1 MKIILYKNN
10 GERKRV
16 DKTPFLI
23 LYKEINNC
31 YFKENGSLLTPFIIL
46 SANNVNISS
55 CNYCY
60 IENINRYYFINDII
74 ILDNNRVQLQ
84 LNIDVLYT
92 YKNSIYSS
100 SIKALVE
107 RSETYYDKFI
117 YDDLLP
123 FRNELDISIIN
134 PTIVESFTNAS
145 LNKYCYVVNALC
157 DFTLTTELNPS
168 NKYGDFPTTTS
179 DDLGYEKSCNTWVL
193 SPNKFFSLM
202 QKIYNNDNLKTFII
216 SAMITPFEFKNDE
229 MDTSEYSIVIGNTT
243 LDDIKCRRL
252 NEKGLTKELWHA
264 KYIMS
269 FDNFM
274 EKDPCSNYKIYIPF
288 VGEVN
293 ISSSN
298 LETSATW
305 LIYQFD
311 FINGQSQAVL
321 CKGLSGNPTG
331 NILGVYPC
339 NCLIQLG
346 ISSTNA
352 LEVKNA
358 NISNAMAT
366 TLGLISSSLSVLG
379 GAVSMNPIAVGIGAV
394 NGANTLASSINHKL
408 TNYTTGSTAT
418 NSPTLSKQLPW
429 KSYIKKESLIPVFNP
444 FANENFKILY
454 GLKCNKCDSL
464 NKFRG
469 FTKVNE
475 VHIEGVGFQDA
486 LEEEK
491 RMIENELKTGVI
503 F

>member
-16 DKTPFLI
+16 DKTSFLI

-46 SANNVNISS
+46 STNNVSISS

-74 ILDNNRVQLQ
+74 ILDDNRLQLQ

-123 FRNELDISIIN
+123 FRNKLDISIIN
-134 PTIVESFTNAS
+134 PTIIESFTNAS
-145 LNKYCYVVNALC
+145 LNKYYYVVNALC
-157 DFTLTTELNPS
+157 NFTVTTDYNAS
-168 NKYGDFPTTTS
+168 NKYGDFPITTS

-193 SPNKFFSLM
+193 SPNRFFGLM
-202 QKIYNNDNLKTFII
+202 QAIYNNDNLKTFII

-229 MDTSEYSIVIGNTT
+229 MDTGEYSIVIGNKT
-243 LDDIKCRRL
+243 LDNIKCRRL

-264 KYIMS
+264 RYIMS

-274 EKDPCSNYKIYIPF
+274 EKEPCSNYKIYIPF

-293 ISSSN
+293 ISSDN
-298 LETSATW
+298 LGGSATW

-321 CKGLSGNPTG
+321 CKGLKNNPTG

-379 GAVSMNPIAVGIGAV
+379 GAVSKNPIAVGIGAV

-408 TNYTTGSTAT
+408 TNHTTGSTAT

-444 FANENFKILY
+444 FANENFKRLY

-464 NKFRG
+464 NKFSG

-475 VHIEGVGFQDA
+475 VHIEGVDFQVA